1 MNWVMTIQLVGQW
14 MIYIAYSMSSTEEAA
29 EEISKYVGMTGITVT
44 AIANIVNAD
53 PKVLDD
59 IGSYISS

>member
-1 MNWVMTIQLVGQW
+1 